1 MRFVES
7 LLGFDVDFWDCA
19 PITVVL
25 VGVMT
30 GRWFIINAK
39 S

>member
-1 MRFVES
+1 MES
-7 LLGFDVDFWDCA
+7 LPGLNLGFWDCA